1 MDDLLQEFL
10 TEAAE
15 NLAILDVELVKF
27 EQDPNDTEI
36 LKNIFR
42 LVHTVKGTC
51 GFLGLS
57 RLEAVAHAG
66 ENVLGKFRDGE
77 LTVTPLA
84 VTLILRCLDGIRAI
98 LGVLE
103 QTGQEPAGDDAALIN
118 ELNALA
124 SGEAPAA
131 APAEAAQ
138 TDDAHN
144 DDHGPVLNEH
154 GFPVAAELLAE
165 VAQALAAQ
173 GIPDDA
179 LISAQAK
186 ADSDRRT
193 TEAAAEE
200 AMLAMMAVED
210 SRPQAQAQAQ
220 APVPAQAPAP
230 AAVAP
235 VPANGEAK
243 DSAVAGASI
252 RVSVDI
258 LENLM
263 TLVSELV
270 LTRNQLL
277 QMVRVREDSEFK
289 TPLQRLSHITTE
301 LQEGV
306 MKSRMQPIGNAW
318 SKLPRIVRDLSME
331 LDKKVELVMQGAD
344 TELDRQL
351 LELIKDPLTHMVRNS
366 VDHGLEASNKDRIAA
381 GKSEVGKITLKAYHE
396 GGHIIISIAD
406 DGRGLNA
413 EKIRAKALANGL
425 VTEAEL
431 QTMSDHQLYQFIFR
445 AGFSTAEKVTNV
457 SGRGVG
463 MDVVR
468 SNIEKI
474 GGTIE
479 LRSALGKGTIFT
491 IKIPLTLAIVSA
503 LVVECAKQ
511 RFAIPQINVLE
522 LVRASRNS
530 EARIEEINHS
540 PVLRLRDRLLP
551 LVSLNH
557 LLKIEDGAATA
568 DDSRSIV
575 IAQVGNTKF
584 GMIVDRVFDTEEIV
598 VKPVSSLMRNMP
610 VYSGNTIL
618 GDGNVIMIL
627 DPHGIADSL
636 GNTQLEE
643 TQAAEAGKLQ
653 QSDSTASFLL
663 FRAGGQEVKAIPL
676 GLVTRIERIP
686 AANVEHT
693 QGRYV
698 VQYRDHLMPLVPFH
712 ETQEWRKSDT
722 YSVLV
727 FTEKDRSVGLVVDAI
742 VDIVED
748 RMDIALTANQPGL
761 LGSAVI
767 AGNATDVIDAGHFL
781 TLGFHDWFGGV
792 DHTDA
797 APSDRREVLL
807 VDDSLFFRN
816 LMTPYLSAAGWKV
829 TTCQSAEEA
838 LTLRE
843 AGRRF
848 SVIVSDLEMPG
859 LGGMGFARDVKADPR
874 WREIPFVA
882 LSALATQGIVEK
894 SYDAGCDHY
903 VAKSNREELL
913 RTMNQAVNNAASVEV
928 RNSPTPGPQSAALQP
943 GAWRAA

>member
-27 EQDPNDTEI
+27 ERDPNDVEI

-42 LVHTVKGTC
+42 LVHTIKGTC

-57 RLEAVAHAG
+57 RLESVAHAG
-66 ENVLGKFRDGE
+66 ENVLGKFRDGD
-77 LTVTPLA
+77 LTVTPHA
-84 VTLILRCLDGIRAI
+84 VTLILRCLDCIRGILAA
-98 LGVLE
+98 LE
-103 QTGQEPAGDDAALIN
+103 EAGQEPAGDDAALIA

-124 SGEAPAA
+124 AGETTAPAPAPAA
-131 APAEAAQ
+131 KSVDSFQ
-138 TDDAHN
+138 N
-144 DDHGPVLNEH
+144 DDQGPVLNEH

-173 GIPDDA
+173 GILVPDADA
-179 LISAQAK
+179 DRHAK
-186 ADSDRRT
+186 
-193 TEAAAEE
+193 EAAAEE
-200 AMLAMMAVED
+200 AMLAMMAAEE
-210 SRPQAQAQAQ
+210 PAAPMQ
-220 APVPAQAPAP
+220 APAAPPPAPVAASAPAP
-230 AAVAP
+230 AIAA
-235 VPANGEAK
+235 GEPK
-243 DSAVAGASI
+243 DSAVAAASI
-252 RVSVDI
+252 RVGVEI

-277 QMVRVREDSEFK
+277 QMVRGREDSEFK
-289 TPLQRLSHITTE
+289 TPLQRLSLITTE

-331 LDKKVELVMQGAD
+331 LDKKVELVMQGAE

-366 VDHGLEASNKDRIAA
+366 VDHGLEASNQDRLAA

-425 VTEAEL
+425 ATEAEL

-479 LRSALGKGTIFT
+479 LRSAPAKGTTFT

-551 LVSLNH
+551 LVSLNR
-557 LLKIEDGAATA
+557 LLKIEEDGATHDA
-568 DDSRSIV
+568 DESRSIV
-575 IAQVGNTKF
+575 IAQVGNVKF

-598 VKPVSSLMRNMP
+598 VKPVSPLMRSLT

-636 GNTQLEE
+636 GNPQLEE
-643 TQAAEAGKLQ
+643 MQTAEAAKLHT
-653 QSDSTASFLL
+653 SETTASFLL

-676 GLVTRIERIP
+676 GLVTRIERVP
-686 AANVEHT
+686 AASAEYT

-698 VQYRDHLMPLVPFH
+698 VQYRDHLMPLVPFD
-712 ETQEWRKSDT
+712 ETQDWQKSET

-767 AGNATDVIDAGHFL
+767 AGKAIDVIDAGHFL

-792 DHTDA
+792 GHADA
-797 APSDRREVLL
+797 APSDRREALL

-829 TTCQSAEEA
+829 TACKDAEEA
-838 LTLRE
+838 LKLRE
-843 AGRRF
+843 AGRKF
-848 SVIVSDLEMPG
+848 AVIVSDIEMPG
-859 LGGMGFARDVKADPR
+859 LDGMEFARNVKADPR
-874 WREIPFVA
+874 WRETPFVA

-913 RTMNQAVNNAASVEV
+913 RTMNQAVANAASVEV
-928 RNSPTPGPQSAALQP
+928 RNSPTPGPQAAVNLQP

>member
-10 TEAAE
+10 TEASE

-27 EQDPNDTEI
+27 EQDPNDIEI

-57 RLEAVAHAG
+57 RLESVAHAG

-77 LTVTPLA
+77 LTVTPQA
-84 VTLILRCLDGIRAI
+84 VTLILRCLDCIRAI
-98 LGVLE
+98 LSKLE
-103 QTGQEPAGDDAALIN
+103 ETGQEPAGDDAGLIA

-124 SGEAPAA
+124 SGEGLAPSAAPAA
-131 APAEAAQ
+131 AEPVT

-144 DDHGPVLNEH
+144 DDNGPVLNEH

-165 VAQALAAQ
+165 VAQALSAQ
-173 GIPDDA
+173 GVPGLD
-179 LISAQAK
+179 LSAE
-186 ADSDRRT
+186 DDRRAK
-193 TEAAAEE
+193 EAAAEE
-200 AMLAMMAVED
+200 AMLAMLSAED
-210 SRPQAQAQAQ
+210 GRPQS
-220 APVPAQAPAP
+220 APAP
-230 AAVAP
+230 SQAV
-235 VPANGEAK
+235 VPASAKPAAPQAAAGEAK
-243 DSAVAGASI
+243 DSAIAAASI
-252 RVSVDI
+252 RVGVDI

-277 QMVRVREDSEFK
+277 QMVRGREDSEFK
-289 TPLQRLSHITTE
+289 TPLQRLSLITTE

-331 LDKKVELVMQGAD
+331 LDKKVDLVMQGAE

-366 VDHGLEASNKDRIAA
+366 VDHGLEATNKDRVLA
-381 GKSEVGKITLKAYHE
+381 GKAEVGKITLKAYHE

-413 EKIRAKALANGL
+413 ERIRAKAIANGL

-431 QTMSDHQLYQFIFR
+431 TSMSDHQLYQFIFR

-474 GGTIE
+474 GGTID
-479 LRSALGKGTIFT
+479 LRSTPGQGTIFT

-530 EARIEEINHS
+530 EARIEEINNS

-551 LVSLNH
+551 LVSLNRM
-557 LLKIEDGAATA
+557 LKIEEDGAPI

-575 IAQVGNTKF
+575 IAQVGNIKF

-598 VKPVSSLMRNMP
+598 VKPVSHLMRGLT

-636 GNTQLEE
+636 GDAQIEE
-643 TQAAEAGKLQ
+643 AQAAEMAKMQ
-653 QSDSTASFLL
+653 QSDATASFLL
-663 FRAGGQEVKAIPL
+663 FRAGGEEVKAIPL

-686 AANVEHT
+686 SANVEHT

-698 VQYRDHLMPLVPFH
+698 VQYRDHLMPLVPF
-712 ETQEWRKSDT
+712 QEAQGWQSSET

-727 FTEKDRSVGLVVDAI
+727 FTEKDRSVGLVVDSI

-748 RMDIALTANQPGL
+748 VMDIALTANQPGL

-767 AGNATDVIDAGHFL
+767 AGKAIDVIDAGHFL

-792 DHTDA
+792 GHGDS

-829 TTCQSAEEA
+829 TTCKDAEEA
-838 LTLRE
+838 LKLRE
-843 AGRRF
+843 TGRRF
-848 SVIVSDLEMPG
+848 SVIVSDIEMPG

-874 WREIPFVA
+874 WKATPFVA
-882 LSALATQGIVEK
+882 LSSLATQGIVEK
-894 SYDAGCDHY
+894 SYEAGCDHY

-913 RTMNQAVNNAASVEV
+913 RTMNQAVSNAVSIEV
-928 RNSPTPGPQSAALQP
+928 RNSPTPGPQDAHSLQP

>member
-27 EQDPNDTEI
+27 EQNPNDVEI

-42 LVHTVKGTC
+42 LVHTIKGTC
-51 GFLGLS
+51 GFLGLG

-77 LTVTPLA
+77 LTVTPNA
-84 VTLILRCLDGIRAI
+84 VTLILRCLDCIRSI
-98 LGVLE
+98 LSTLE
-103 QTGQEPAGDDAALIN
+103 ETGQEPAGDDSGLIA

-124 SGEAPAA
+124 AGEAPAA
-131 APAEAAQ
+131 PAAPAAAYEEP
-138 TDDAHN
+138 HN
-144 DDHGPVLNEH
+144 DDQAPVLNER

-165 VAQALAAQ
+165 VASALAAQ
-173 GIPDDA
+173 GIPPQDEADDERR
-179 LISAQAK
+179 AK
-186 ADSDRRT
+186 ES
-193 TEAAAEE
+193 AAEE
-200 AMLAMMAVED
+200 AMLAMMAAEEQRAPTVAAPA
-210 SRPQAQAQAQ
+210 SVAAPVQKAAPQA
-220 APVPAQAPAP
+220 
-230 AAVAP
+230 AA
-235 VPANGEAK
+235 GEAK
-243 DSAVAGASI
+243 DSAVAAASI
-252 RVSVDI
+252 RVGVDI

-277 QMVRVREDSEFK
+277 QMVRGREDSEFK
-289 TPLQRLSHITTE
+289 TPLQRLSLITTE

-318 SKLPRIVRDLSME
+318 SKLPRIVRDLSVE
-331 LDKKVELVMQGAD
+331 LGKKVDLVMQGAE

-366 VDHGLEASNKDRIAA
+366 VDHGLEATAKDRVAA
-381 GKSEVGKITLKAYHE
+381 GKNDVGTITLKAYHE

-425 VTEAEL
+425 ATETEL

-479 LRSALGKGTIFT
+479 LRSNPGHGTIFT

-540 PVLRLRDRLLP
+540 PVLRLRNRLLP
-551 LVSLNH
+551 LVSLNR
-557 LLKIEDGAATA
+557 LMQIEEPDAAADLA

-598 VKPVSSLMRNMP
+598 VKPVSHLLRSLS

-636 GNTQLEE
+636 GNAQLEE
-643 TQAAEAGKLQ
+643 TQAAEAAKTQ
-653 QSDSTASFLL
+653 TSESTASFLL

-686 AANVEHT
+686 AANAEYT

-698 VQYRDHLMPLVPFH
+698 VQYRDHLMPLVPFN
-712 ETQEWRKSDT
+712 ETQDWHQNET
-722 YSVLV
+722 HSVLV

-767 AGNATDVIDAGHFL
+767 AGKAIDVIDAGHFL

-792 DHTDA
+792 GHADA
-797 APSDRREVLL
+797 APSDRREALL

-816 LMTPYLSAAGWKV
+816 LMTPYLTAAGWKV
-829 TTCQSAEEA
+829 TTCKDAEEA
-838 LTLRE
+838 LKLRE
-843 AGRRF
+843 AGRKF

-874 WREIPFVA
+874 WKETPFVA

-913 RTMNQAVNNAASVEV
+913 RTMNQAVSNAASMEV
-928 RNSPTPGPQSAALQP
+928 RNSPTPGPQDAALQP

>member
-27 EQDPNDTEI
+27 EQDPNDTAI
-36 LKNIFR
+36 LQNIFR

-124 SGEAPAA
+124 SGEAPAVA
-131 APAEAAQ
+131 PSAPAEAAQ
-138 TDDAHN
+138 NDDAHN
-144 DDHGPVLNEH
+144 DDYGPVLNEH

-165 VAQALAAQ
+165 VAQSLAAQ

-186 ADSDRRT
+186 ADSERRT

-210 SRPQAQAQAQ
+210 SRPQAVAQ
-220 APVPAQAPAP
+220 APVPAV
-230 AAVAP
+230 AAA
-235 VPANGEAK
+235 PANGEAK

-366 VDHGLEASNKDRIAA
+366 VDHGLEATNKDRVAA

-413 EKIRAKALANGL
+413 ERIRAKALSNGL

-431 QTMSDHQLYQFIFR
+431 TSMSDHQLYQFIFR

-474 GGTIE
+474 GGTID
-479 LRSALGKGTIFT
+479 LRSAPGKGTTFT

-551 LVSLNH
+551 LVSLNR
-557 LLKIEDGAATA
+557 LLKIEDGATSA

-575 IAQVGNTKF
+575 IAQVGNMKF

-636 GNTQLEE
+636 GNAQLEE
-643 TQAAEAGKLQ
+643 TQAAEASKLQ
-653 QSDSTASFLL
+653 SSESTASFLL

-712 ETQEWRKSDT
+712 ETQDWQKGDT

-767 AGNATDVIDAGHFL
+767 AGSATDVIDAGHFL
-781 TLGFHDWFGGV
+781 TLGFHDWFGGAG
-792 DHTDA
+792 HSDA

-829 TTCQSAEEA
+829 TTCKDAEEA
-838 LTLRE
+838 LVLRE
-843 AGRRF
+843 TGRRF

-874 WREIPFVA
+874 WKNTPFVA

-894 SYDAGCDHY
+894 SYEAGCDHY

-913 RTMNQAVNNAASVEV
+913 RTMNQAVANAVSVEV
-928 RNSPTPGPQSAALQP
+928 RNSPTPGPQNAALQP

>member
-27 EQDPNDTEI
+27 EQDPNDIEI

-57 RLEAVAHAG
+57 RLESVAHAG

-77 LTVTPLA
+77 LTVTPQA
-84 VTLILRCLDGIRAI
+84 VTLILRCLDCIRAI
-98 LGVLE
+98 LSTLE
-103 QTGQEPAGDDAALIN
+103 ETGQEPAGDDAPLIA

-124 SGEAPAA
+124 AGEAPAA
-131 APAEAAQ
+131 APMAAVAAANE
-138 TDDAHN
+138 DAHN
-144 DDHGPVLNEH
+144 DDMGPVLNEH

-173 GIPDDA
+173 GLPEALSGIDLAADD
-179 LISAQAK
+179 
-186 ADSDRRT
+186 DRRAK
-193 TEAAAEE
+193 EAAAEE
-200 AMLAMMAVED
+200 TMLAMMAAEAT
-210 SRPQAQAQAQ
+210 RPHA
-220 APVPAQAPAP
+220 APAP
-230 AAVAP
+230 AAALAP
-235 VPANGEAK
+235 VAQAAAPQAPATGEAK
-243 DSAVAGASI
+243 DSAVAAASI
-252 RVSVDI
+252 RVGVDI

-277 QMVRVREDSEFK
+277 QMVRGREDSEFK
-289 TPLQRLSHITTE
+289 TPLQRLSLITTE

-331 LDKKVELVMQGAD
+331 LDKKVELVMQGAE

-366 VDHGLEASNKDRIAA
+366 VDHGLEASNKDRVLA

-413 EKIRAKALANGL
+413 ERIRAKALANGL
-425 VTEAEL
+425 VTETEL
-431 QTMSDHQLYQFIFR
+431 TSMSDHQLYQFIFR

-479 LRSALGKGTIFT
+479 LRSTPGHGTIFT

-530 EARIEEINHS
+530 EARIEEINHA

-551 LVSLNH
+551 LVSLNRM
-557 LLKIEDGAATA
+557 LKIDDGAH
-568 DDSRSIV
+568 DSDESRSIV
-575 IAQVGNTKF
+575 IAQVGNIKF

-598 VKPVSSLMRNMP
+598 VKPVSPLMRSLP

-636 GNTQLEE
+636 GNAPLEE
-643 TQAAEAGKLQ
+643 TQTTEAAKLQ
-653 QSDSTASFLL
+653 QSESTASFLL
-663 FRAGGQEVKAIPL
+663 FRAGGDEVKAIPL
-676 GLVTRIERIP
+676 GLVTRIERVP
-686 AANVEHT
+686 AASVEHT

-698 VQYRDHLMPLVPFH
+698 VQYRDHLMPLVPFN
-712 ETQEWRKSDT
+712 ETQDWQNSET

-727 FTEKDRSVGLVVDAI
+727 FTEKNRSVGLVVDAI

-767 AGNATDVIDAGHFL
+767 AGKAIDVIDAGHFL

-792 DHTDA
+792 GHGDA
-797 APSDRREVLL
+797 APSDRREALL

-829 TTCQSAEEA
+829 TTCKDAEEA
-838 LTLRE
+838 LKLRE
-843 AGRRF
+843 TGRRF
-848 SVIVSDLEMPG
+848 SVIVSDIEMPG
-859 LGGMGFARDVKADPR
+859 LDGMGFARDVKADPR
-874 WREIPFVA
+874 WRDIPFVA
-882 LSALATQGIVEK
+882 LSSLATQGIVEK
-894 SYDAGCDHY
+894 SYEAGCDHY

-913 RTMNQAVNNAASVEV
+913 RTMNQAVTNAVSIEV
-928 RNSPTPGPQSAALQP
+928 RNSPTPGPQDAHSLQP

>member
-27 EQDPNDTEI
+27 EQDPNDTAI
-36 LKNIFR
+36 LQNIFR

-103 QTGQEPAGDDAALIN
+103 QTGQEPAGDDAVLIA

-131 APAEAAQ
+131 AASAPAEV
-138 TDDAHN
+138 AHN
-144 DDHGPVLNEH
+144 DDSGPVLNEQ

-173 GIPDDA
+173 GIPSSGLIDA
-179 LISAQAK
+179 DAQAQ
-186 ADSDRRT
+186 ADEARRA
-193 TEAAAEE
+193 TESAAEE
-200 AMLAMMAVED
+200 AMLAMMSAEEN
-210 SRPQAQAQAQ
+210 RPQ
-220 APVPAQAPAP
+220 PAAPAP
-230 AAVAP
+230 VAAAP
-235 VPANGEAK
+235 VAAAPVAAAPAAGESK

-366 VDHGLEASNKDRIAA
+366 VDHGLEATNKDRIAA

-431 QTMSDHQLYQFIFR
+431 TSMSDHQLYQFIFR

-479 LRSALGKGTIFT
+479 LRSAPNKGTTFT

-551 LVSLNH
+551 LVSLNR
-557 LLKIEDGAATA
+557 LLKIEDDAAA
-568 DDSRSIV
+568 AEDSRSIV

-636 GNTQLEE
+636 GNAQLEE
-643 TQAAEAGKLQ
+643 TQTAEASKLQ

-663 FRAGGQEVKAIPL
+663 FRAVGQEVKAIPL

-712 ETQEWRKSDT
+712 ETQEWQKGET

-767 AGNATDVIDAGHFL
+767 AGSATDVIDAGHFL

-792 DHTDA
+792 GHADA

-829 TTCQSAEEA
+829 TTCPSAEEA
-838 LTLRE
+838 LALRE
-843 AGRRF
+843 TGRRF

-874 WREIPFVA
+874 WRETPFVA

-913 RTMNQAVNNAASVEV
+913 RTMNQAVTNAASVEV
-928 RNSPTPGPQSAALQP
+928 RNSPTPGPQAVALQP